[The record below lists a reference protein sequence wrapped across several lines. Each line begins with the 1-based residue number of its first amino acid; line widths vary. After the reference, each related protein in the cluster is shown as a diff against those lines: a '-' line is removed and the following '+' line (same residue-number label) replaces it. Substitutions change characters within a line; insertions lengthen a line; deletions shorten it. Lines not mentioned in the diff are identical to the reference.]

1 MSYLKSL
8 IKNILKKF
16 NRKIIFDEGYL
27 NDEDYLNV
35 DTQKLKKSF
44 EEINISTKP
53 INIEDLLSHF
63 SKNYKDSKAQ
73 LMQDLFVDYV
83 LNKDNGFFVEVGA
96 CDGLV
101 HSNSFFLEKNKK
113 WNGILCEPAEF
124 WHEKLKI
131 NRPNCFIEKK
141 PIFSDLKKKINFS
154 VKEGGRSHID
164 NNSNEKN
171 LISLDSITLNQLF
184 LRQGVDKIDYLSV
197 DTEGSEFDIL
207 SDLNYNKYRPTIIT
221 VEHNYEKINR
231 KKIFCLLKNNNYSRI
246 FKSITRFDDWFI
258 DNNFKR

>member
-1 MSYLKSL
+1 MDYLKYL
-8 IKNILKKF
+8 IKKIIKKF
-16 NRKIIFDEGYL
+16 NIKIIFDE
-27 NDEDYLNV
+27 DYFNINI
-35 DTQKLKKSF
+35 QKLKKSF
-44 EEINISTKP
+44 EEINISTKI

-63 SKNYKDSKAQ
+63 SKKYKDSKSQ
-73 LMQDLFVDYV
+73 LLQDLFVDHV
-83 LNKDNGFFVEVGA
+83 LNKENGFFVEVGA

-101 HSNSFFLEKNKK
+101 HSNSYYLEKNKK

-141 PIFSDLKKKINFS
+141 PIFSDLKKKVKFS
-154 VKEGGRSHID
+154 VKAGGRSHIV
-164 NNSNEKN
+164 NNGNDKN

-184 LRQGVDKIDYLSV
+184 LKQGVDIIDYLSV

-207 SDLNYNKYRPTIIT
+207 SDLNFNKYRPTIIT
-221 VEHNYEKINR
+221 VEHNYKKINR
-231 KKIFCLLKNNNYSRI
+231 KKIFSLLKNNNYSRY
-246 FKSITRFDDWFI
+246 FKSITRFDDWYI

>member
-101 HSNSFFLEKNKK
+101 LSNSFFLEKNKK

-154 VKEGGRSHID
+154 VKEGGRSYID
-164 NNSNEKN
+164 NNSNDKN

-231 KKIFCLLKNNNYSRI
+231 KKIFCLLKNNNYSRV